1 MRWDATKDTLKFLT
15 DLPARDS
22 GRSEM
27 LLINSANEWMD
38 CLGES
43 RPGTVLTI
51 GNFDGVHLGHQ
62 KILRDVVERAAAGR
76 GDAHDVLKKELLPA
90 VLTFYPHPARVLRP
104 QQAPSLLETLPQRVA
119 DFAAMGIGAA
129 LVLQFDTALAQASA
143 EDFAKKYLAD
153 TMRARAVLVGAS
165 FRFGH
170 RQLGDVELLKELGQ
184 RWGFEVV
191 VVTPVIDGGDV
202 VSSTAIREA
211 VRGGHVG
218 DARRMLGR
226 PFALVGE
233 IRTGTGQGRKLVVP
247 TLNLATEQET
257 LPKTGVYISETVLS
271 GGPYRSVTNVG
282 VRPTFDGT
290 RLAIESHLFDF
301 AEALTT
307 GPMKVRFLQRLRD
320 EQKFSGPEALREQV
334 LKDIERARSVF
345 AQSYTTEKKRRRDAV

>member
-1 MRWDATKDTLKFLT
+1 MLLDATKDTLKFLT
-15 DLPARDS
+15 DLPARAS
-22 GRSEM
+22 ARPEI
-27 LLINSANEWMD
+27 LLFSSADDWVER
-38 CLGES
+38 LGES
-43 RPGTVLTI
+43 RPGTVLTV

-62 KILRDVVERAAAGR
+62 QILHDVVERTTAAADDSR
-76 GDAHDVLKKELLPA
+76 GAKKKLLPA

-104 QQAPSLLETLPQRVA
+104 QQAPSLLETLPQRLA

-129 LVLQFDTALAQASA
+129 LVLKFDAELAQESA
-143 EDFAKKYLAD
+143 EDFVKKYLVDA
-153 TMRARAVLVGAS
+153 MRARAVLVGGS

-170 RQLGDVELLKELGQ
+170 KQLGDVELLRELGR

-191 VVTPVIDGGDV
+191 IVTPVIDGGDV

-211 VRGGHVG
+211 VRGGG
-218 DARRMLGR
+218 MEDARRMLGR

-233 IRTGTGQGRKLVVP
+233 IRPGTGQGRKLVVP

-257 LPKTGVYISETVLS
+257 LPKTGVYVTETVLS
-271 GGPYRSVTNVG
+271 GGTYRSVTNVG
-282 VRPTFDGT
+282 MRPTFDGK

-307 GPMKVRFLQRLRD
+307 GLMKVRFLQRLRD

-334 LKDIERARSVF
+334 LKDIERAKKVF
-345 AQSYTTEKKRRRDAV
+345 AHS

>member
-1 MRWDATKDTLKFLT
+1 MLLDATKDTLKFLT
-15 DLPARDS
+15 DLPARAS
-22 GRSEM
+22 ARPEI
-27 LLINSANEWMD
+27 LLFSSADDWVER
-38 CLGES
+38 LGES
-43 RPGTVLTI
+43 RPGTVVTI
-51 GNFDGVHLGHQ
+51 GNFDGVHVGHQ
-62 KILRDVVERAAAGR
+62 EILRDVVERAAAGR
-76 GDAHDVLKKELLPA
+76 GDSRDAKKELVPA

-104 QQAPSLLETLPQRVA
+104 QQAPSLLETLPQRLA
-119 DFAAMGIGAA
+119 DFAALGIAAA
-129 LVLQFDTALAQASA
+129 LVLEFDAELAQASA
-143 EDFAKKYLAD
+143 EEFAKKYLVE
-153 TMRARAVLVGAS
+153 TMRARVVLVGAT

-170 RQLGDVELLKELGQ
+170 KQLGNVELLKELG
-184 RWGFEVV
+184 RKWEFAVEI
-191 VVTPVIDGGDV
+191 VTPVVEGGAV

-211 VRGGHVG
+211 VRAGRVE

-257 LPKTGVYISETVLS
+257 LPKTGVYVSETVLS
-271 GGPYRSVTNVG
+271 GATYHSVTNVG

-301 AEALTT
+301 SEALTA

-334 LKDIERARSVF
+334 LKDIGSAKAIFARA
-345 AQSYTTEKKRRRDAV
+345 

>member
-1 MRWDATKDTLKFLT
+1 MLLDATNETLKFLT
-15 DLPARDS
+15 DLPAHNAA
-22 GRSEM
+22 RSEI
-27 LLINSANEWMD
+27 LIFGSADEWTEQ
-38 CLGES
+38 LGES

-62 KILRDVVERAAAGR
+62 KILHDVVERAAATGER
-76 GDAHDVLKKELLPA
+76 SDSRAAQRQLLPA

-104 QQAPSLLETLPQRVA
+104 QQAPSLLETLPQRLA

-129 LVLQFDTALAQASA
+129 LVLQFDAALAQASA
-143 EDFAKKYLAD
+143 EDFVKKYLVES
-153 TMRARAVLVGAS
+153 MRARAVLVGAS

-170 RQLGDVELLKELGQ
+170 KQLGDVELLRELGL

-191 VVTPVIDGGDV
+191 IVTPVIDAGEV

-211 VRGGHVG
+211 VRGGRVE

-233 IRTGTGQGRKLVVP
+233 IRPGTGQGRKLVVP
-247 TLNLATEQET
+247 TLNLTTEHET
-257 LPKTGVYISETVLS
+257 LPKTGVYISETVLPR
-271 GGPYRSVTNVG
+271 GTYRSVTNVG

-301 AEALTT
+301 TEALTA

-334 LKDIERARSVF
+334 LRDIARAKEIHAKS
-345 AQSYTTEKKRRRDAV
+345 

>member
-1 MRWDATKDTLKFLT
+1 MLWDATKGTLKFLT

-22 GRSEM
+22 GRSDF
-27 LLINSANEWMD
+27 LLINSADEWVD

-62 KILRDVVERAAAGR
+62 KILRDVVERAAAERDDAR
-76 GDAHDVLKKELLPA
+76 GALKKEVLPA
-90 VLTFYPHPARVLRP
+90 VLTFYPHPTRVLRP
-104 QQAPSLLETLPQRVA
+104 HQAPSLLETLPQRLA
-119 DFAAMGIGAA
+119 DFAAVGIGAA
-129 LVLQFDTALAQASA
+129 FVLHFDAALAQASA
-143 EDFAKKYLAD
+143 EDFAKKYLVD
-153 TMRARAVLVGAS
+153 TMRAQAVLVGVS

-170 RQLGDVELLKELGQ
+170 KQLGDVELLQDLGR
-184 RWGFEVV
+184 RWGFEVAV
-191 VVTPVIDGGDV
+191 VAPVIDDGDV

-211 VRGGHVG
+211 VRGGRVE

-257 LPKTGVYISETVLS
+257 LPQTGVYVAETVLA
-271 GGPYRSVTNVG
+271 GGNYRSVTNVG

-320 EQKFSGPEALREQV
+320 EQKFAGPEALREQV
-334 LKDIERARSVF
+334 LKDIARAKEIF
-345 AQSYTTEKKRRRDAV
+345 AQS